1 MAGLHA
7 VVGGFGLL
15 KQGVS
20 EAAFGLANLGT
31 SGNIGMGALSTG
43 VANVG
48 RGFLL
53 LGGVVAAIGAATAI
67 YLGVQAVRAAGDFQQ
82 GLNRLV
88 TGAGD
93 VTDNMGKM
101 GTAILGISTSTGVLT
116 GQLLPAMYQIISA
129 NQRGTQ
135 AEDTLRVAA
144 MGSVAEQAKIVDVA
158 KAITTAMTDYGTK
171 QYNATQFMNGYTRAT
186 QLGKVT
192 LEQLSNSMGPIL
204 PLAKNIGISF
214 ADVAGAMATM
224 TNAGIPANV
233 AATSLRFLMQ
243 SLENPTLKARNAM
256 DAMGLSSVAVGNEM
270 KVSLPGALDMI
281 YKAALKAGPEGS
293 VPFNRAMSDMVGGQ
307 RSLQAMLSLTGSH
320 FGTFSADSRAVAAAM
335 NLSKTAVLG
344 WDVAQGNFNVKMDMA
359 RAAVAALGI
368 IIGSQLLPF
377 LSQLVGMVLPLIS
390 SFTQWVVQ
398 SHVVENAMHTL
409 VSALQRLVAIGASV
423 VAFFKNNE
431 MAMSA
436 LKGVLITLA
445 AVIAIALVSALIAA
459 AGAAWTFAA
468 GMVTGLAPIY
478 LVIAGVALLVA
489 AFIHF
494 YNTSATFRGIVDQIV
509 GALKQLWAAILQVAA
524 FLIANFVPA
533 LQRAWAAIQQGAAFL
548 AQLGATIM
556 GAVMPFLTTLWNFIV
571 ANFIPVWRQ
580 LQASW
585 AALLPVIAQLG
596 GVIGLLGAAFA
607 PLVPVLRQVWSVIQ
621 PLLIPALIALGV
633 VIGGI
638 LAIALGLLI
647 GVLTGVIAALA
658 TFLRGVIMVIQGIA
672 QALTGFIQVISGI
685 VAIIVDICTGNFD
698 HLAADL
704 GMIWQ
709 GIVNMFQGV
718 WTIIVGIF
726 TATIGTIISLVAGFI
741 QGIIGFFTNLY
752 NALVGGSIVPDM
764 CNGIVNAFTGMV
776 SSVLALVSGFISSAI
791 ALFISLGAQA
801 VTAVTNAANQ
811 VITAFNNM
819 KDQAISTVQGLV
831 SGVGATLNQL
841 AGIAASAGRAM
852 IDALVGQINAGV
864 GWVAGAVN
872 NVVSTIRNLLP
883 GSPAKEGPLRDLPK
897 FGPAITSGLASGIR
911 SGIPEVRAA
920 ADQMVAPIG
929 ASMSSTTTHGA
940 GGTSASDNR
949 PIIIQVGNA
958 QYQAFIR
965 NLGRDMATQIY
976 IQGGGKL

>member
-1 MAGLHA
+1 MAGINA
-7 VVGGFGLL
+7 VKSGFGMI
-15 KQGVS
+15 KQG
-20 EAAFGLANLGT
+20 AAEIGSGFLTMYTGGGGVLASLG
-31 SGNIGMGALSTG
+31 MG

-53 LGGVVAAIGAATAI
+53 LGGVVAAIGAAIAI

-82 GLNRLV
+82 GLGRLV

-281 YKAALKAGPEGS
+281 YKAALRAGPEGS

-335 NLSKTAVLG
+335 NFSKTAVLG
-344 WDVAQGNFNVKMDMA
+344 WDTAQSNFNVKMDMA

-377 LSQLVGMVLPLIS
+377 LSQIVGMVLPLIS

-409 VSALQRLVAIGASV
+409 VSALQSLVAIGASV

-431 MAMSA
+431 LAMSA
-436 LKGVLITLA
+436 LKGVLITVA
-445 AVIAIALVSALIAA
+445 AIIAIALVAALLSAAS
-459 AGAAWTFAA
+459 AAWTFAA
-468 GMVTGLAPIY
+468 GMIAAMLPLY
-478 LVIAGVALLVA
+478 LVIAAVALLVA

-494 YNTSATFRGIVDQIV
+494 YTTSAGFRAVVDAIV
-509 GALKQLWAAILQVAA
+509 GALKQAWAVILQVAA
-524 FLIANFVPA
+524 VLMGGIGPAIAWVVTAWHNLVAAMAPAIAFLSYVGSVIAAALMPILRQLWAFIVADFVPVWQQLVA
-533 LQRAWAAIQQGAAFL
+533 TWRSQFLPLLAQVWSAIQQF
-548 AQLGATIM
+548 T
-556 GAVMPFLTTLWNFIV
+556 
-571 ANFIPVWRQ
+571 
-580 LQASW
+580 
-585 AALLPVIAQLG
+585 
-596 GVIGLLGAAFA
+596 
-607 PLVPVLRQVWSVIQ
+607 PVLR
-621 PLLIPALIALGV
+621 LLGIALLVVAGIIVGV
-633 VIGGI
+633 VVVALVLLLAVFAGLARGLAGMLSGLVTAFQGIVQIVTGALQVLGGI
-638 LAIALGLLI
+638 IGFFTDLVTGKFDKLG
-647 GVLTGVIAALA
+647 
-658 TFLRGVIMVIQGIA
+658 
-672 QALTGFIQVISGI
+672 
-685 VAIIVDICTGNFD
+685 
-698 HLAADL
+698 ADL

-709 GIVNMFQGV
+709 GIINIFVGAWTLIAGV
-718 WTIIVGIF
+718 FNAAIF
-726 TATIGTIISLVAGFI
+726 L
-741 QGIIGFFTNLY
+741 IIGLVSGFVDAIIAFFTSL
-752 NALVGGSIVPDM
+752 AQAIVGGSIVPDM
-764 CNGIVNAFTGMV
+764 CNAIIAAFTGMIA
-776 SSVLALVSGFISSAI
+776 SVLSLISGFISSAI
-791 ALFISLGAQA
+791 ALFVSLGAQA
-801 VTAVTNAANQ
+801 IAAITNAANQ
-811 VITAFNNM
+811 VIAAFNNM
-819 KDQAISTVQGLV
+819 TSQAIGACQSLV
-831 SGVGATLNQL
+831 SGAAGILNQL
-841 AGIAASAGRAM
+841 AGIAANAGSAM
-852 IDALVGQINAGV
+852 ISALVGQINAGV

-897 FGPAITSGLASGIR
+897 FGPAITGGLASGIR

-920 ADQMVAPIG
+920 AMSMVEPIG
-929 ASMSSTTTHGA
+929 GQMAGQVSSPGVRGASQST
-940 GGTSASDNR
+940 SSDNR
-949 PIIIQVGNA
+949 PLIIQVGNA